1 MKKNPYEEL
10 FAVWFENRT
19 SDELLKIS
27 EDFYAQYSTM
37 LKTLQKSRENAL
49 YDAILST
56 LMLRIRF
63 LLQDT
68 LLLRLEKILKL
79 IKENK
84 PLDPSFLAPEE
95 VKFLAIIKQGDLFV
109 EDTQSAIAGK
119 TPPMHIEGRKFML
132 VRILEDL
139 REQVVGPDL
148 VTYGPFKR
156 EDVILIPYDNA
167 KILIA
172 KKLATEIHSQM
183 DA

>member
-1 MKKNPYEEL
+1 MKKQSYEEL
-10 FAVWFENRT
+10 FAVWLENRANE
-19 SDELLKIS
+19 DLLKIS
-27 EDFYAQYSTM
+27 EDFYAQYSAL
-37 LKTLQKSRENAL
+37 LKDLQKSQENAL
-49 YDAILST
+49 YNAILSA
-56 LMLRIRF
+56 LALRMRF

-68 LLLRLEKILKL
+68 LLLRLEKILLL

-95 VKFLAIIKQGDLFV
+95 VKFLAIIKHGDLFV
-109 EDTQSAIAGK
+109 EDTLSAIAGK
-119 TPPMHIEGRKFML
+119 TPLMHIEGRKFTL
-132 VRILEDL
+132 VRILENL
-139 REQVVGPDL
+139 PAIVGQDL

-172 KKLATEIHSQM
+172 KKLAAEIHSHM